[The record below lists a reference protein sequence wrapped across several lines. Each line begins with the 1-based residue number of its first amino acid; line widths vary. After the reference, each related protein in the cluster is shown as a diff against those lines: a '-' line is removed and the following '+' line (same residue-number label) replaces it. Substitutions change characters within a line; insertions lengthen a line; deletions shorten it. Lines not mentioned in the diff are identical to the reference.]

1 MMLQSS
7 DGAFEVEN
15 LPERDSEIQKS
26 DATHSASH
34 PTRRNHRLQTLY
46 ARLARSIQQKI
57 IIAPIAD
64 APHPMRPP
72 RQHSQEQ
79 PDLEAKDDVKNNAKS
94 CLHVMLIPASV
105 SVGSTSARLR
115 D

>member
-1 MMLQSS
+1 MVLQSS
-7 DGAFEVEN
+7 NRAFEVED

-34 PTRRNHRLQTLY
+34 PTRRNHRLQTLN

-57 IIAPIAD
+57 IVAPIAD

-72 RQHSQEQ
+72 RQHRQKQ
-79 PDLEAKDDVKNNAKS
+79 ADLEAKDDVKNNAES
-94 CLHVMLIPASV
+94 C
-105 SVGSTSARLR
+105 
-115 D
+115 